1 MSEIEY
7 VRERWARLQKL
18 RACGVETLPYRFE
31 ITHTLE
37 EIVELYGPEQDAGR
51 LQAARVRLAGRVQS
65 LRWHGK
71 TTFCHIQSRQ
81 ARLQLYARQDVLG
94 PEAYEAFTNLDLGD
108 VVGVEGHLFR
118 TRTGELTLAVQRWAL
133 LAKCWL
139 PLPERWH
146 GLTDVEVRYRRRY
159 LDLIANPRVRSIFI
173 RRSQLVRLI
182 RQFLDSRGFIEVETP
197 VLQPIYGG
205 ALARPFKTY
214 HNVLEAE
221 LFLRIAP
228 ELYLKRLIVGDLERV
243 YEVARNFRNEG
254 VSTLHNP
261 EFTMLELYQAYADY
275 NDIMRLTEEMIA
287 FLATELLGSPRVT
300 FQGQVIDL
308 TPPWRRL
315 PMLTGL
321 MEVGGFTEDQLSDRA
336 FLVAQATELGVP
348 RAEGLPWGKLISE
361 LFERLVQPTLIQPT
375 FVTDFPVDI
384 SPLARKKRDDPRLVE
399 RFELFIGGLELGNAF
414 SELNDPFD
422 QKRRFEDQ
430 QRQREKGDA
439 EAHPIDADYIL
450 ALLYGLP
457 PTGGLGL
464 GIDRLTL
471 LFCDVTSIR
480 EVILFPLLRW
490 VPVELPIPPELEEIQ
505 G

>member
-1 MSEIEY
+1 MSEVEY

-18 RACGVETLPYRFE
+18 RSSGVETLPYRFE
-31 ITHTLE
+31 TTHTLE
-37 EIVELYGPEQDAGR
+37 EIVELYGSEQDAGR
-51 LQAARVRLAGRVQS
+51 LQNVQARVAGRVQS
-65 LRWHGK
+65 LRWHGR
-71 TTFCHIQSRQ
+71 TTFCHIQGRQ
-81 ARLQLYARQDVLG
+81 ARLQLYARQDALG

-118 TRTGELTLAVQRWAL
+118 TKTGELTLAVQRWAL

-139 PLPERWH
+139 PLPEQWH

-173 RRSQLVRLI
+173 RRSQIVRLI
-182 RQFLDSRGFIEVETP
+182 RQFLDGRGFIEVETP
-197 VLQPIYGG
+197 VLQPLYGG

-228 ELYLKRLIVGDLERV
+228 ELYLKRLIVGNLERV

-287 FLATELLGSPRVT
+287 FLATELFGSLRIT
-300 FQGQVIDL
+300 FQGQTIDL

-315 PMLTGL
+315 PMLAGL
-321 MEVGGFTEDQLSDRA
+321 MEVGGLTEEQLYDRA
-336 FLVAQATELGVP
+336 FLVARAAELGVP
-348 RAEGLPWGKLISE
+348 RADGLPWGKLIAE

-384 SPLARKKRDDPRLVE
+384 SPLARRKRDDPRLVE

-430 QRQREKGDA
+430 QRQRETGDA
-439 EAHPIDADYIL
+439 EAHPIDADYVL
-450 ALLYGLP
+450 ALMYGLP

-464 GIDRLTL
+464 GVDRLTM

-490 VPVELPIPPELEEIQ
+490 VPVELPIPPELEEGQ
-505 G
+505 E